1 MLSRRD
7 PTTGFDVV
15 NVVLLTIV
23 AAACLV
29 PMVHVLALSFSAE
42 GAILSGRVGL
52 VPVGFQ
58 LRGYLAVFESAA
70 MIRAL
75 AFTVYLTILG
85 TSVNVM
91 ITALG
96 AYSLSKPD
104 LVGRRVIWLLI
115 LFTMFFSGGLIPLY
129 MVVRSLGLLDSVW
142 ALILPGAI
150 GTFNLILMKTYFS
163 GIPAS
168 LAESARMDG
177 CSEIRILM
185 RIILPLSTPIIATLT
200 LFYGV
205 GHWSQ
210 YFQAL
215 IYIQDPDKYTL
226 QLRLQQLI
234 KDGAGYGPTVVFGRM
249 DDVPVESVKSRCH
262 HVRDGPR
269 ARRVPLPAEVLCEGG
284 PRRLPQGVA
293 HVTCIRRRRPAGPLL
308 GHPARRWPRRGAG
321 CPSRDDR
328 GAISDTERP
337 GAPGQQP
344 VDRVRAARDG
354 QTRHRTELRSRSAV
368 RSSVIPS

>member
-1 MLSRRD
+1 
-7 PTTGFDVV
+7 
-15 NVVLLTIV
+15 
-23 AAACLV
+23 
-29 PMVHVLALSFSAE
+29 MVHVVALSFSEE
-42 GAILSGRVGL
+42 GAILSGRVSL

-58 LRGYLAVFESAA
+58 LQGYRTVFESAA

-75 AFTVYLTILG
+75 AFTAYLTILG

-96 AYSLSKPD
+96 ASPLAKPD

-129 MVVRSLGLLDSVW
+129 MVVRALGLLDTVW
-142 ALILPGAI
+142 ALILPGMI

-210 YFQAL
+210 FFQAL

-234 KDGAGYGPTVVFGRM
+234 QEGAGHGPTVVFGTA
-249 DDVPVESVKSRCH
+249 DDTPVESVK
-262 HVRDGPR
+262 
-269 ARRVPLPAEVLCEGG
+269 A
-284 PRRLPQGVA
+284 
-293 HVTCIRRRRPAGPLL
+293 
-308 GHPARRWPRRGAG
+308 
-321 CPSRDDR
+321 
-328 GAISDTERP
+328 GAIMFVTAPVIMAFPFLQRHFVK
-337 GAPGQQP
+337 GALIGSLK
-344 VDRVRAARDG
+344 
-354 QTRHRTELRSRSAV
+354 E
-368 RSSVIPS
+368 

>member
-7 PTTGFDVV
+7 PTTGFDAV
-15 NVVLLTIV
+15 NAVLLTMI

-29 PMVHVLALSFSAE
+29 PMVHVLALSLSDE
-42 GAILSGRVGL
+42 GAILSGQVGL
-52 VPVGFQ
+52 VPVGIQLEGYRTVFQ
-58 LRGYLAVFESAA
+58 SAA

-85 TSVNVM
+85 TSINVM

-96 AYSLSKPD
+96 AYPLAQPD

-115 LFTMFFSGGLIPLY
+115 LFTMFFGGGLIPLY
-129 MVVRSLGLLDSVW
+129 MVVRSLGLLDTVW
-142 ALILPGAI
+142 ALILPGMI

-177 CSEIRILM
+177 CSEIRILL

-215 IYIQDPDKYTL
+215 IYIQNPDKYTL

-234 KDGAGYGPTVVFGRM
+234 REGVGSSPTFVLG
-249 DDVPVESVKSRCH
+249 DSKNVPVESVK
-262 HVRDGPR
+262 
-269 ARRVPLPAEVLCEGG
+269 A
-284 PRRLPQGVA
+284 
-293 HVTCIRRRRPAGPLL
+293 
-308 GHPARRWPRRGAG
+308 
-321 CPSRDDR
+321 
-328 GAISDTERP
+328 GAIMFVTAP
-337 GAPGQQP
+337 VLIAFPFLQKHFAKGALVGSLK
-344 VDRVRAARDG
+344 
-354 QTRHRTELRSRSAV
+354 E
-368 RSSVIPS
+368 

>member
-1 MLSRRD
+1 MVSRRD
-7 PTTGFDVV
+7 PVTWFDAL
-15 NVVLLTIV
+15 NVTLLTV
-23 AAACLV
+23 VGVACLV
-29 PMVHVLALSFSAE
+29 PIVHVLALSLSDE

-58 LRGYLAVFESAA
+58 LRGYLAVFGSAA
-70 MIRAL
+70 MMRAF

-96 AYSLSKPD
+96 AYPLAKPD

-115 LFTMFFSGGLIPLY
+115 LFTMFFGGGLIPLY
-129 MVVRSLGLLDSVW
+129 MVVRSVGILDTVW

-163 GIPAS
+163 GIPTS
-168 LAESARMDG
+168 LPESARMDG
-177 CSEIRILM
+177 CSEIGILI
-185 RIILPLSTPIIATLT
+185 RIIMPLSTPILATLT

-205 GHWSQ
+205 GHWSS

-234 KDGAGYGPTVVFGRM
+234 TEGLGSATVVFGQQ
-249 DDVPVESVKSRCH
+249 DDTPFESVK
-262 HVRDGPR
+262 
-269 ARRVPLPAEVLCEGG
+269 A
-284 PRRLPQGVA
+284 
-293 HVTCIRRRRPAGPLL
+293 
-308 GHPARRWPRRGAG
+308 
-321 CPSRDDR
+321 
-328 GAISDTERP
+328 GAIMFVTAP
-337 GAPGQQP
+337 VVIAFPFLQKHFVKGALIGSLK
-344 VDRVRAARDG
+344 
-354 QTRHRTELRSRSAV
+354 E
-368 RSSVIPS
+368 

>member
-1 MLSRRD
+1 MATRRD
-7 PTTGFDVV
+7 PTSWFDAV
-15 NVVLLTIV
+15 NGVLLTLV
-23 AAACLV
+23 AVACLI
-29 PMVHVLALSFSAE
+29 PMVHVTALSFSGE

-58 LRGYLAVFESAA
+58 LRGYRTVFESAA

-85 TSVNVM
+85 TLVNVM

-96 AYSLSKPD
+96 AYPLAKPD

-115 LFTMFFSGGLIPLY
+115 LFTMFFGGGLIPVY
-129 MVVRSLGLLDSVW
+129 MVVRSLGLLDTVW
-142 ALILPGAI
+142 ALILPGMI

-177 CSEIRILM
+177 CSEIGILM
-185 RIILPLSTPIIATLT
+185 RIIIPLSTPIIATLT

-210 YFQAL
+210 FFQAL

-234 KDGAGYGPTVVFGRM
+234 TEGVGYGPTVIFGQS
-249 DDVPVESVKSRCH
+249 DDIPVESVK
-262 HVRDGPR
+262 
-269 ARRVPLPAEVLCEGG
+269 A
-284 PRRLPQGVA
+284 
-293 HVTCIRRRRPAGPLL
+293 
-308 GHPARRWPRRGAG
+308 
-321 CPSRDDR
+321 
-328 GAISDTERP
+328 GAIMFVTAP
-337 GAPGQQP
+337 VLIAFPFLQKHFVKGALIGSLK
-344 VDRVRAARDG
+344 
-354 QTRHRTELRSRSAV
+354 E
-368 RSSVIPS
+368 

>member
-1 MLSRRD
+1 MAGRD
-7 PTTGFDVV
+7 RATVFDAV
-15 NVVLLTIV
+15 NAVLLTLV
-23 AAACLV
+23 AATCLI
-29 PMVHVLALSFSAE
+29 PMVHVAALSFSAE

-58 LRGYLAVFESAA
+58 LRGYRAVFESAA
-70 MIRAL
+70 MVRAL
-75 AFTVYLTILG
+75 GFTVYLTLLG

-96 AYSLSKPD
+96 AYPLAKPD
-104 LVGRRVIWLLI
+104 LVGRRMIWLLI

-129 MVVRSLGLLDSVW
+129 MVVRSLGLLDTVW
-142 ALILPGAI
+142 ALILPGMI

-185 RIILPLSTPIIATLT
+185 RVILPLSTPIIATLT

-210 YFQAL
+210 FFQAL

-234 KDGAGYGPTVVFGRM
+234 SEGVGYGPTVVFGQA
-249 DDVPVESVKSRCH
+249 DDTPVESVK
-262 HVRDGPR
+262 
-269 ARRVPLPAEVLCEGG
+269 A
-284 PRRLPQGVA
+284 
-293 HVTCIRRRRPAGPLL
+293 
-308 GHPARRWPRRGAG
+308 
-321 CPSRDDR
+321 
-328 GAISDTERP
+328 GAIMFVTAPVLMAFPFLQRHFAK
-337 GAPGQQP
+337 GALIGSLK
-344 VDRVRAARDG
+344 
-354 QTRHRTELRSRSAV
+354 E
-368 RSSVIPS
+368 